1 MARDEKKQF
10 SAEIVKSSSLDDR
23 STHFSVKVQL
33 APRDFLGSISLRY
46 IKLGYSYLISPRL
59 CLLIA
64 SILVVSLSTSAELGK
79 LKWENLCPQFDL
91 MDGLFLVGL
100 LVVIIYAYLDL
111 TPKPTY
117 LLDFA
122 SYRPPNDLK
131 VSPFNAS
138 IYLYHYGFYISF

>member
-10 SAEIVKSSSLDDR
+10 SAEIVKSSRLDDR

-33 APRDFLGSISLRY
+33 APRDFLGSISLKY
-46 IKLGYSYLISPRL
+46 VKLGYLIGPRL

-64 SILVVSLSTSAELGK
+64 SILVVSLSTSVELGK

-100 LVVIIYAYLDL
+100 LVVIIYVCLDL

-122 SYRPPNDLK
+122 RYRPPNDLK

-138 IYLYHYGFYISF
+138 IYLYHHSFYISF